1 MGDEKSAEEAASA
14 FTLLKTTASHVVK
27 QMDMMREPSSD
38 MKFLAEVLEDAVK
51 EGRVEKDPDFAKYLR
66 EYMGYE
72 LARVCA
78 KERSIDK
85 VYL

>member
-1 MGDEKSAEEAASA
+1 M
-14 FTLLKTTASHVVK
+14 LKTTTSHVVK
-27 QMDMMREPSSD
+27 QMDMMREPRSE
-38 MKFLAEVLEDAVK
+38 MKLLAQVLEDAVK
-51 EGRVEKDPDFAKYLR
+51 NNRVEKDPDFANYLR
-66 EYMGYE
+66 EYMGFE